1 MDTLEVGEEPCYQ
14 EATTRLTELA
24 KGAVRV
30 ESGPRELD
38 PFERLLFYTYTE
50 SGESID
56 ETLVRE
62 GYARAWTRDGQHRET
77 LMDLEREARD
87 NGVGCLW

>member
-1 MDTLEVGEEPCYQ
+1 MGKLCYQ

-24 KGAVRV
+24 RDAVRV
-30 ESGPRELD
+30 ESGPREFD